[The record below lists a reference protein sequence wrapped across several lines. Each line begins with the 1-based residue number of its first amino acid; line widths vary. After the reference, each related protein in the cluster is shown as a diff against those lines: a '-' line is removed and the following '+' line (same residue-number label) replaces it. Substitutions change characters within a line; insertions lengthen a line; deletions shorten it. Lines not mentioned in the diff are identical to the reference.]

1 MPCPKLIESEFLRI
15 KFRNLHFKQ
24 VPRVML
30 TTKVSEETDAV
41 FSKYDPYPWV
51 VSNNRIEDDLKCL
64 IKNKDLCMHV
74 QNC

>member
-1 MPCPKLIESEFLRI
+1 MKILCATFFCLFTESEFLR

-41 FSKYDPYPWV
+41 FSKYN
-51 VSNNRIEDDLKCL
+51 S
-64 IKNKDLCMHV
+64 HS
-74 QNC
+74 

>member
-1 MPCPKLIESEFLRI
+1 
-15 KFRNLHFKQ
+15 
-24 VPRVML
+24 ML

-74 QNC
+74 QNCWLWISGVFGIRNLVGTLKFENQ